1 MLEES
6 KDFNLGASN
15 DACLVIGGA
24 GFIGKHLVTRLVKE
38 GVRVTVVGRRA
49 LVPGSLP
56 PGVAYIA
63 GDFGS
68 LELIR
73 PLIAKHQNI
82 IHLAYATVP
91 NTSFESPLGDLIQNL
106 APAVQLFQEVAECD
120 RRLVLVSSGGTI
132 YGEAQKIPICEDH
145 PTRPISP
152 YGVTKQTLERYAYLY
167 AATHGLRVTCLRP
180 ANPYGEGQLPY
191 AGQGFIA
198 TAMMLAMRGQ
208 PVQVFGPHGSIR
220 DYLYVG
226 DLVDAIIRVLD
237 AEHSGQTYNV
247 GSGIGRSNLDVLTA
261 IGPLVAE
268 LGKKV
273 QVIHQPERVFDV
285 RVNILDSGNLSR
297 RTGWKLGVGFE
308 EGLLRTFDWLKSNSL
323 A

>member
-1 MLEES
+1 MES
-6 KDFNLGASN
+6 NALSLGSSN
-15 DACLVIGGA
+15 EACLVIGGT
-24 GFIGKHLVTRLVKE
+24 GFVGKQLVTRLVKD

-56 PGVAYIA
+56 PGVTYIG

-91 NTSFESPLGDLIQNL
+91 NTSFENPLRDLMQNL
-106 APAVQLFQEVAECD
+106 APAVQLFQVVAEFD
-120 RRLVLVSSGGTI
+120 RRLVFVSSGGTI
-132 YGEAQKIPICEDH
+132 YGEALKIPIGEDH

-180 ANPYGEGQLPY
+180 GNPYGEGQLPFT
-191 AGQGFIA
+191 GQGFIA
-198 TAMMLAMRGQ
+198 TAMMLTMRGQ
-208 PVQVFGPHGSIR
+208 PVQVFGQHGSIR
-220 DYLYVG
+220 DYFHVE
-226 DLVDAIIRVLD
+226 DLVDAIIRVLG

-261 IGPLVAE
+261 MSPLLAE

-273 QVIHQPERVFDV
+273 QIIHQPERVFDV

-297 RTGWKLGVGFE
+297 RTGWKLDVGFE
-308 EGLLRTFDWLKSNSL
+308 EGLLRTFDWLKSSCL
-323 A
+323 L

>member
-1 MLEES
+1 MQRAA
-6 KDFNLGASN
+6 FNLGSSN
-15 DACLVIGGA
+15 DACLVIGGT

-38 GVRVTVVGRRA
+38 GVRVTVLGRKA

-56 PGVAYIA
+56 PGVTYIA

-73 PLIAKHQNI
+73 PLVANHQNI

-91 NTSFESPLGDLIQNL
+91 NTSFENPLGDLMQNL

-132 YGEAQKIPICEDH
+132 YGEAQMIPISEDH
-145 PTRPISP
+145 PKHPISP

-180 ANPYGEGQLPY
+180 ANPYGEGQLPFT
-191 AGQGFIA
+191 GQGFIA

-208 PVQVFGPHGSIR
+208 AVQVFGPHGSIR

-226 DLVDAIIRVLD
+226 DLIDAIIRVLD

-261 IGPLVAE
+261 MRPLLAE

-273 QVIHQPERVFDV
+273 QIIHQPERVFDV

-308 EGLLRTFDWLKSNSL
+308 EGLLRTFDWLKRACL
-323 A
+323 V